1 MSHAKISSRPSCIIY
16 RPKSKVLPQTYL
28 QPLCTTIVIQRNN
41 YRYIR
46 VYDKITTKNKSFS
59 VPTSELTEL
68 TFPKF
73 ELGQTVLYQGPN
85 YGNIKTNSI
94 VTIVQINK
102 APEFSYQIQQDKQL
116 KLICPFEIRTVDY

>member
-1 MSHAKISSRPSCIIY
+1 MFKENQWVEY
-16 RPKSKVLPQTYL
+16 KSNPAF
-28 QPLCTTIVIQRNN
+28 IVIQRNN

-46 VYDKITTKNKSFS
+46 VYDKTTTKNKSFS
-59 VPTSELTEL
+59 VPISELTEL
-68 TFPKF
+68 TFPTF

-102 APEFSYQIQQDKQL
+102 APEFPYQIQQDKQL
-116 KLICPFEIRTVDY
+116 KRICPFEIRTVDY

>member
-1 MSHAKISSRPSCIIY
+1 M
-16 RPKSKVLPQTYL
+16 
-28 QPLCTTIVIQRNN
+28 IQRNN

-73 ELGQTVLYQGPN
+73 ELGQTVLYHGPN